1 MTVADVTLLDIS
13 KGVRDSWTAAG
24 STLTNIIP
32 VSKLYFKRI
41 PNGTSAPTLPY
52 CVFEF
57 KDVSAYFGGTEYFSG
72 AAYVKATQ
80 VTFRTYFQPVDFDA
94 RAYAT
99 ILNDKFGWGAST
111 PGASWTI
118 PNATVLAAMPE
129 VEASDLSEEMIDGK
143 DVNVYESTFTVK
155 MQADRG

>member
-1 MTVADVTLLDIS
+1 MPDVTLLDIA

-24 STLTNIIP
+24 STLTSIIP
-32 VSKLYFKRI
+32 TSKLYLNRQ
-41 PNGTSAPTLPY
+41 PSGATLPY

-72 AAYVKATQ
+72 SIYVKATQ

-99 ILNDKFGWGAST
+99 ILNDKFGWGSST
-111 PGASWTI
+111 PAASWTI

-129 VEASDLSEEMIDGK
+129 VEGTSLEEQTVDGK
-143 DVNVYESTFTVK
+143 DVSVYESTFTVK

>member
-1 MTVADVTLLDIS
+1 MPDVTLLDIA

-32 VSKLYFKRI
+32 ASKIYFKRQ
-41 PNGTSAPTLPY
+41 PTGATLPY
-52 CVFEF
+52 CVYDF

-80 VTFRTYFQPVDFDA
+80 VTFKTYFQPVDFDA

-99 ILNDKFGWGAST
+99 ILNDKFGWSASNPAGA
-111 PGASWTI
+111 WTI

-129 VEASDLSEEMIDGK
+129 VEESDLTEELIDGK
-143 DVNVYESTFTVK
+143 DIPVYSSTFTVK